1 MCPKL
6 RRLELSSIN
15 IEKIWDLQQPASSLY
30 ALNLERF
37 TIKGCHNLKH
47 LFPSFMV
54 KHFVQLESLRILDCK
69 MMEEVIFFKE
79 GLTEEERMSKI
90 VFPQL
95 ENLSLEDLPK
105 LTRFCHET
113 QNEFPS
119 LKTLNLKSC
128 PEMMAFISKS
138 VIEDV
143 GDNLEV
149 DNSALF
155 NEKVISSFLCGFCFL
170 SSINFTMTLCT
181 VLFPNI

>member
-30 ALNLERF
+30 VHNLEWF
-37 TIKGCHNLKH
+37 TMKGCHNLKH

-54 KHFVQLESLRILDCK
+54 KHFVQLKSLRILDCK
-69 MMEEVIFFKE
+69 MIEEVIFFKE

-90 VFPQL
+90 LFPKL
-95 ENLSLEDLPK
+95 EFLSLKDLPK
-105 LTRFCHET
+105 LTRFCYET
-113 QNEFPS
+113 HNEFPLLIT
-119 LKTLNLKSC
+119 LKLKNC
-128 PEMMAFISKS
+128 PEMMAFVSKS

-143 GDNLEV
+143 GDDSQIDQKTEGNNLEV

-155 NEKVISSFLCGFCFL
+155 NEKVISSFGFVFFHL
-170 SSINFTMTLCT
+170 LIL
-181 VLFPNI
+181 P

>member
-6 RRLELSSIN
+6 ITLELSSIN

-30 ALNLERF
+30 AQNLERF
-37 TIKGCHNLKH
+37 TIKSYHNLKH

-54 KHFVQLESLRILDCK
+54 KHFVQLKGLKIRDCK

-95 ENLSLEDLPK
+95 EYLSLEDLPK
-105 LTRFCHET
+105 LTRFCYET
-113 QNEFPS
+113 QNEFPLLRS
-119 LKTLNLKSC
+119 LNLKNC
-128 PEMMAFISKS
+128 PVLMAFISKY
-138 VIEDV
+138 VTEDV

-155 NEKVISSFLCGFCFL
+155 NEKVISSFLCGFF
-170 SSINFTMTLCT
+170 
-181 VLFPNI
+181 FPFHLLISP